1 MLKGKKMNRDL
12 TFGEGAL
19 LMVVIAG
26 LTFAGGWGW
35 LLAWRNEVVME
46 DLIREL
52 ATADRMIAELRASMA
67 AMSGREEF

>member
-1 MLKGKKMNRDL
+1 MNREL
-12 TFGEGAL
+12 SFKEGAL
-19 LMVVIAG
+19 LVAVIAS

-52 ATADRMIAELRASMA
+52 ATADRMISELRASMA